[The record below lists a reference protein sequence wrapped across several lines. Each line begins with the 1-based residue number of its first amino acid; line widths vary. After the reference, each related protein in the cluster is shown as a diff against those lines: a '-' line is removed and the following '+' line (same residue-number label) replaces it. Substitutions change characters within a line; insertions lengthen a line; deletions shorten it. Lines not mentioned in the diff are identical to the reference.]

1 MTSRP
6 MQPPAPTGPGPAGF
20 MASDGGAQPAGHPAG
35 APSAPAPASRPE
47 VHRAMLA
54 YLGVPFTLVLVPLVI
69 YLASLHGRP
78 FARWHA
84 AQAVNVAAT
93 AIVYTLCGLILGAV
107 LALDSVQVATL
118 IAVPLLAVL
127 WICVLVVLVRA
138 AGAASRGERQP
149 VPRWLRVSR

>member
-1 MTSRP
+1 
-6 MQPPAPTGPGPAGF
+6 
-20 MASDGGAQPAGHPAG
+20 
-35 APSAPAPASRPE
+35 
-47 VHRAMLA
+47 MLA

-69 YLASLHGRP
+69 YLASLQGRP

-93 AIVYTLCGLILGAV
+93 AILYTLCGLILGGV

-127 WICVLVVLVRA
+127 WICVLVVVVRA
-138 AGAASRGERQP
+138 AGAASRGERRP
-149 VPRWLRVSR
+149 PPRWLRVNR